1 MKIQLFQFNI
11 QPAETKANQK
21 KIEALFSEQLDSD
34 TEIAVIP
41 EMWNNSYALDKLEQL
56 ADQDLQENFPFI
68 QKLSQQYNVTIVAGS
83 VSNSRNQQVYN
94 TAFTVSNTGELLYQ
108 YDKIHLVP
116 MLDEHLFLNG
126 GQEVPYAFQ
135 LTPNVKASQIICYD
149 LRFPEIARHPAV
161 NGADILFYVAEWPK
175 ARLNHWRTLLQS
187 RAIENDSFVVAC
199 NSCGFEKDGGTE
211 YAGHS
216 MVITPNGEILA
227 EAGEQEETLTVD
239 INLAEVTKQRENI
252 PVFENRKPSLYKYDN

>member
-1 MKIQLFQFNI
+1 MKIQLFQFNL
-11 QPAETKANQK
+11 QPADTKANQN
-21 KIEALFSEQLDSD
+21 KIESLFSDQLDSD

-41 EMWNNSYALDKLEQL
+41 EMWNNSYALEELHNL
-56 ADQDLQENFPFI
+56 ADKDLKENFPFI
-68 QKLSQQYNVTIVAGS
+68 QKLSQKYHVTIVAGS
-83 VSNSRNQQVYN
+83 VSNSRNNHIYN
-94 TAFTVSNTGELLYQ
+94 TAFTVDKNGELLYQ

-126 GQEVPYAFQ
+126 GEKVPYAFQ
-135 LTPNVKASQIICYD
+135 LTPEVKASQIIGYD

-187 RAIENDSFVVAC
+187 RAIENDIFVIAC
-199 NSCGFEKDGGTE
+199 NSCGFEKEDGTE

-216 MVITPNGEILA
+216 MVINPNGEIII
-227 EAGEQEETLTVD
+227 EAQTEEAILEKTIDISAIEVQRISIPTLND
-239 INLAEVTKQRENI
+239 I
-252 PVFENRKPSLYKYDN
+252 

>member
-1 MKIQLFQFNI
+1 
-11 QPAETKANQK
+11 
-21 KIEALFSEQLDSD
+21 
-34 TEIAVIP
+34 
-41 EMWNNSYALDKLEQL
+41 
-56 ADQDLQENFPFI
+56 
-68 QKLSQQYNVTIVAGS
+68 
-83 VSNSRNQQVYN
+83 
-94 TAFTVSNTGELLYQ
+94 
-108 YDKIHLVP
+108 

-135 LTPNVKASQIICYD
+135 LARNVKASQIICYD

-187 RAIENDSFVVAC
+187 RAIENDSFIVAC

-216 MVITPNGEILA
+216 MVINPNGDILA

-252 PVFENRKPSLYKYDN
+252 PVFENRKPSFINMILNVKCP